1 MIMMRA
7 RTNEFYRRC
16 FWRRIN
22 RRWHGNRFSCIL
34 LFYRYVNVVEK
45 KEQCWEDYMD
55 GDYREVYCDIKIVK
69 YVCPECSAKW
79 SSSSKGLEKL
89 RKRVRT

>member
-1 MIMMRA
+1 MLLRGYEAGYMKDRDVNGEAIVEYQYYECP
-7 RTNEFYRRC
+7 NC
-16 FWRRIN
+16 
-22 RRWHGNRFSCIL
+22 HGRFD
-34 LFYRYVNVVEK
+34 YVNVVEK

-69 YVCPECSAKW
+69 YVCPVCSAKW